1 MPDITVEPA
10 ALRAAAARIEQS
22 LAALE
27 AARDR
32 LAGAPPGPAV
42 STTVGTAVGTAASP
56 PAAVTELLRRSHAD
70 LLADQHAVLAG
81 LAGAL
86 RADAGRLRQAA
97 DRYQDTECQ
106 NTVGAP

>member
-10 ALRAAAARIEQS
+10 ALQAAAARIEQS

-32 LAGAPPGPAV
+32 LAGAALGPAL
-42 STTVGTAVGTAASP
+42 GPAVGTAAGP
-56 PAAVTELLRRSHAD
+56 PAEVTGLLRRGHAE

-81 LAGAL
+81 LVGAL
-86 RADAGRLRQAA
+86 REDAGRLRRAA
-97 DRYQDTECQ
+97 DRYQDT
-106 NTVGAP
+106 

>member
-1 MPDITVEPA
+1 MPDITVEPV
-10 ALRAAAARIEQS
+10 ALRAAAARTEQS

-32 LAGAPPGPAV
+32 LAGAPPGPAA
-42 STTVGTAVGTAASP
+42 GTA
-56 PAAVTELLRRSHAD
+56 AAVTELLRRSHAD

-97 DRYQDTECQ
+97 DRYQDTEFQ
-106 NTVGAP
+106 NTIGST